1 MAILNF
7 LIKKYQAEIS
17 IGGTRVQTNNEK
29 GITLVELLAVL
40 VLVSLVTTIIITT
53 FSIAHRHNVTETK
66 KLKLQQ
72 EANYII
78 SAVLQKHRD
87 KKTDCYVLKVT
98 EDKHKIIFKETDGL
112 EIVLGDKFIYL
123 LNHKHNIV
131 DEVEK
136 IEGETEEDLGEMKT
150 CPKENDLGTTL
161 IVKDREN
168 PKLDVSVNT
177 VFTRY
182 KSKTLSK
189 FDEEEENEI
198 GN

>member
-1 MAILNF
+1 M
-7 LIKKYQAEIS
+7 IKQRPEAR
-17 IGGTRVQTNNEK
+17 IGGTLVRTNNEK

-40 VLVSLVTTIIITT
+40 VLVSLVSAIVITS
-53 FSIAHRHNVTETK
+53 FSIAHRHNVVETK

-87 KKTDCYVLKVT
+87 ENTECYVLEVSADEHEIVFK
-98 EDKHKIIFKETDGL
+98 DCNGKET
-112 EIVLGDKFIYL
+112 ILGDKFNYSL
-123 LNHKHNIV
+123 THNAGIEENDS
-131 DEVEK
+131 DEE
-136 IEGETEEDLGEMKT
+136 IRID
-150 CPKENDLGTTL
+150 PKENDLITTL
-161 IVKDREN
+161 IVTDRDN
-168 PKLDVSVNT
+168 PNLDVAVDT

-189 FDEEEENEI
+189 FDEEEENEN